1 MDICVSMKVIGKR
14 KNLIESVP
22 FTYEVPPQ
30 TVEQLISDTVSI
42 CVRNFNKK
50 QENGSLLSAITSDQ
64 IKDMSDIGKISFGE
78 LHNSRKANL
87 EAAQANAILSFSD
100 GIFRIFFDDREL
112 TALSDTIDLSEAS
125 VLTFVRLTMLSGRL
139 W

>member
-30 TVEQLISDTVSI
+30 TVEQLIADTVSI
-42 CVRNFNKK
+42 CVQNFNKK

-100 GIFRIFFDDREL
+100 GIFRIFLDDREL

>member
-1 MDICVSMKVIGKR
+1 MDISVSMKVIGKR

-22 FTYEVPPQ
+22 FTYEIPPK
-30 TVEQLISDTVSI
+30 TVEQLISDTVEI
-42 CVRNFNKK
+42 CVQNFNKK
-50 QENGSLLSAITSDQ
+50 AENGSLLSAITTDQ
-64 IKDMSDIGKISFGE
+64 ILDMSSIGKISFGE

-100 GIFRIFFDDREL
+100 GIFRIFLDDREL
-112 TALSDTIDLSEAS
+112 TALSDTIALSEDS

>member
-42 CVRNFNKK
+42 CVHNFNKK
-50 QENGSLLSAITSDQ
+50 IENGSLLSAITSDQ
-64 IKDMSDIGKISFGE
+64 IRDMSDIGKISFGE

-100 GIFRIFFDDREL
+100 GIFRIFLDDREL